1 MPAESRKPR
10 IIALISHLT
19 FDGHP
24 SKLTLTLNEILPRYE
39 QQADIQIVETSVDK
53 LLATAKS
60 IEQEQRADILICS
73 GASAEF
79 LRKKIAITILSF
91 RMGEYDLIRAINL
104 ARERGTK
111 AGILTHQRTLK
122 ELEEM
127 SSLFTV
133 EVSQAVYTSLQDAR
147 EKIQTF
153 VDEGYRVIIGSPT
166 VVELAEAAGAEGVF
180 AINADAVRLTLD
192 DALAI
197 CHSRTAEEQKHRRIH
212 AVLKNLNEGVIA
224 LDATGTVFS
233 VNTSMNTLLQPDQPI
248 SIGDR
253 ATEHFP
259 DIDIKGVLT
268 TGTSIESRLSSRGSQ
283 RLAISVVPIMEE
295 GQIDGAILTC
305 QEIREIQRAERR
317 LRSQSRPSHLIA
329 RYHFEQLA
337 GEERSFQQAVHLAK
351 LYAHSNS
358 TVLITGE
365 SGTGKELFAQSIHNA
380 SNRQQM
386 PFVAINCAAFPETL
400 LESELFGYDE
410 GAFTGTRKGGKPG
423 LFEAAHNG
431 TIFLDEIGDMP
442 IHLQT
447 RLLRVLQERQV
458 LRLGGSEPTPIN
470 IRVIAATHRDLQ
482 QEIANN
488 RFREDLFYRLN
499 ILRISVPPLRQ
510 RASDIPSL
518 TRLLVKNL
526 AGGNIDREQATNEIL
541 NTLMPQ
547 LMKHKWSGNIREL
560 ENLIERAFLMSQFPE
575 ESQPLEALFPELF
588 SMPTEL
594 RSTLSVPKESLQDFG
609 KAAEITLI
617 QETLDA
623 HNGDMTKTAKAL
635 GISRSTLWRR
645 LRQPHAKNQ
654 K

>member
-1 MPAESRKPR
+1 MPSEHRKPR
-10 IIALISHLT
+10 ITALISHLT
-19 FDGHP
+19 FDGQP
-24 SKLTLTLNEILPRYE
+24 SKLTRTLNEILPRYE
-39 QQADIQIVETSVDK
+39 QQADVQIVETSVDK
-53 LLATAKS
+53 LLSTARA
-60 IEQEQRADILICS
+60 IEQKQSADILICS
-73 GASAEF
+73 SASAEF
-79 LRKKIAITILSF
+79 LRKKVSITILSF

-104 ARERGTK
+104 AKERGTK

-127 SSLFTV
+127 SGLFTV
-133 EVSQAVYTSLQDAR
+133 EVSQAIYTSLQDAR
-147 EKIQTF
+147 EKIRAF
-153 VDEGYRVIIGSPT
+153 VDQGIHVIIGSPT

-197 CHSRTAEEQKHRRIH
+197 CHSRAEEAQKHRRIH
-212 AVLKNLNEGVIA
+212 AVLKHLNEGVIA
-224 LDATGTVFS
+224 LDATGKVFS
-233 VNTSMNTLLQPDQPI
+233 VNTSMNSLLKPLQPV

-259 DIDIKGVLT
+259 DIDIDGVLQ
-268 TGTSIESRLSSRGSQ
+268 TGKPIESQLSSRGHQ
-283 RLAISVVPIMEE
+283 RLAISVLPIIEN

-305 QEIREIQRAERR
+305 QEIREIQRTERR
-317 LRSQSRPSHLIA
+317 LRSQSRPSHFIA
-329 RYHFEQLA
+329 RYNFEQLI
-337 GEERSFQQAVHLAK
+337 GKDPSFQKAVHLAK
-351 LYAHSNS
+351 LYAHSDS

-380 SNRQQM
+380 SDRQQM

-400 LESELFGYDE
+400 LESELFGYDD
-410 GAFTGTRKGGKPG
+410 GAFTGSRKGGKPG

-458 LRLGGSEPTPIN
+458 LRLGASEPTPIN

-482 QEIANN
+482 QQIASSQ
-488 RFREDLFYRLN
+488 FREDLFYRLN
-499 ILRISVPPLRQ
+499 TLRISIPSLRQ
-510 RASDIPSL
+510 RISDIPAL
-518 TRLLVKNL
+518 ANLIAKNL
-526 AGGNIDREQATNEIL
+526 TQGDTTREQATTEIL

-547 LMKHKWSGNIREL
+547 LMKHKWQGNIREL
-560 ENLIERAFLMSQFPE
+560 ENIIERAFLFSRFPDAP
-575 ESQPLEALFPELF
+575 QPLDALFPELF
-588 SMPTEL
+588 PSATEQAPSL
-594 RSTLSVPKESLQDFG
+594 KTPKENLHTFG

-617 QETLDA
+617 RETLDA
-623 HNGDMTKTAKAL
+623 HNGDMNKTAKAL

-645 LRQPHAKNQ
+645 LRRSQSQNQ
-654 K
+654 R